1 MLSIPYQELSEDKDM
16 AHWLVTGGAGFI
28 GSAFV
33 RKVLRETEH
42 NIVVVDKLTYA
53 SRLDSIPL
61 DSNRLAFARMDIA
74 QKASLEDVF
83 QRYEFDAII
92 HFAAESHVDNS
103 ISVPEEFIETNVVGT
118 YQLLEMAHRHWQNQ
132 YAGRCFMHISTDE
145 VYGSVS
151 PDEPASEK
159 SLYCPSN
166 PYSASKAASD
176 HLVSAWG
183 KTFSIPYIITH
194 SSNNYGPWQ
203 HWEKLLPKVVEKAYL
218 NQPIPLYGDGLQQ
231 RDWIHVNDHCRALIM
246 LLKSAPLNETYNIS
260 AKEQV
265 TNQEMVQ
272 AICKHVDA
280 YLNRAEGTSEA
291 LIEHVED
298 RPGHDRYYDMNTKKI
313 ETAVGWKPE
322 HNLATS
328 LKDVVSWY
336 CDRMNEKHYVRAV
349 S

>member
-1 MLSIPYQELSEDKDM
+1 M

-33 RKVLRETEH
+33 RKALRETDH

-53 SRLDSIPL
+53 SRLDAIPL
-61 DSNRLAFARMDIA
+61 DSNRLAFARMDVA
-74 QKASLEDVF
+74 QKSSLVDLF
-83 QRYEFDAII
+83 ARYEFDAIV

-103 ISVPEEFIETNVVGT
+103 IEVPEDFIESNVVGT
-118 YQLLEMAHRHWQNQ
+118 YQLLEMARTHWKEKDTSH
-132 YAGRCFMHISTDE
+132 CFMHISTDE
-145 VYGSVS
+145 VYGSVT
-151 PDEPASEK
+151 PDEPAHEQ

-183 KTFSIPYIITH
+183 NTFGIPYIITH
-194 SSNNYGPWQ
+194 ASNNYGPWQ
-203 HWEKLLPKVVEKAYL
+203 YWEKLVPKVIEKAYL

-231 RDWIHVNDHCRALIM
+231 RDWMHVDDHCDALMM
-246 LLKSAPLNETYNIS
+246 LLDKAPSSSTYNIS

-272 AICKHVDA
+272 AICRYVDE
-280 YLNRAEGTSEA
+280 YMGRVQGTSEA

-298 RPGHDRYYDMNTKKI
+298 RPGHDRYYDMCTKKM
-313 ETAVGWKPE
+313 ETEFGWTPK
-322 HNLATS
+322 HSLDSS
-328 LKDVVSWY
+328 LKEVVSWY
-336 CDRMNEKHYVRAV
+336 CDRLNEKHYVRAV